1 MKTHTCAG
9 LSAFVGFT
17 VALLLLQVEYPW
29 STYAAYDFSKGI
41 TFISYMLAALV
52 VAAVAATATVLCLR
66 AFRGSRL
73 LGAVMCCA
81 AMVVSLSMIAF
92 LLGPAG
98 LDVPGTRLNG
108 IFFSELDSSILSLWS
123 RRRRRLSAA
132 LSAIGWRA
140 RMRIGAVRI
149 TKGRCIHF
157 VPNQFLRT
165 ITVHF

>member
-29 STYAAYDFSKGI
+29 GTYAAYDFSKGI

-52 VAAVAATATVLCLR
+52 VAALAATATVLCLR

-81 AMVVSLSMIAF
+81 GMVVSLSIIAF

-108 IFFSELDSSILSLWS
+108 IFFSETGFLNFISMVATPASLVGGALCYWMA
-123 RRRRRLSAA
+123 RRRA
-132 LSAIGWRA
+132 
-140 RMRIGAVRI
+140 
-149 TKGRCIHF
+149 K
-157 VPNQFLRT
+157 
-165 ITVHF
+165 